1 VNPGLWFISRD
12 FNFYFL
18 GLLMNTKHVLAIAA
32 LLITSQAFALTA
44 IQKQQGCDGDIGNCS
59 SGLGPAGGG
68 SGEAATYNTAYII
81 LGSLWESFEDS
92 QGEFEIETNLTT
104 GKKTVHFGGKAAFLI
119 KPAPPTTQMKRSQLA
134 YGALASAQ
142 TLAEAK
148 KKAEQEKAQAA
159 AAQASGAAA
168 AAAQKAQAEAA
179 AAKKAAEAKA
189 LAEAVQ
195 KAGGVG
201 AYSAGL
207 AGPVSTQPAGSGVIS
222 GAPILVAQPVAGISN
237 GPITARKK
245 P

>member
-1 VNPGLWFISRD
+1 
-12 FNFYFL
+12 
-18 GLLMNTKHVLAIAA
+18 MNTKHMLAIAA

-44 IQKQQGCDGDIGNCS
+44 IQKQQGCDGDVGNCS

-68 SGEAATYNTAYII
+68 GDGSAYTGAWIYG
-81 LGSLWESFEDS
+81 GSLWESFEDS
-92 QGEFEIETNLTT
+92 QGGFDIETNMST
-104 GKKTVHFGGKAAFLI
+104 GKKTVHMGNAGAFLI
-119 KPAPPTTQMKRSQLA
+119 KPPPANPQMKRSLLVH
-134 YGALASAQ
+134 GPLVPAQ

-168 AAAQKAQAEAA
+168 AAAQKAQAEAV

-201 AYSAGL
+201 AYSAGI
-207 AGPVSTQPAGSGVIS
+207 AGPVSANPAGGGVIS
-222 GAPILVAQPVAGISN
+222 GAPTLVAQPVAGLSN
-237 GPITARKK
+237 GPITPRKK

>member
-1 VNPGLWFISRD
+1 
-12 FNFYFL
+12 
-18 GLLMNTKHVLAIAA
+18 MNTKHVLAIAA

-44 IQKQQGCDGDIGNCS
+44 IQKQQGCDGDVGNCS

-68 SGEAATYNTAYII
+68 SGEASSYTGAWIYG
-81 LGSLWESFEDS
+81 GSLWESFEDS
-92 QGEFEIETNLTT
+92 QGGFDIETNMST
-104 GKKTVHFGGKAAFLI
+104 GKKTVHMGNAGAFLI
-119 KPAPPTTQMKRSQLA
+119 KPPPANAQMKRSQLVH
-134 YGALASAQ
+134 GPLVPAL

-207 AGPVSTQPAGSGVIS
+207 VGQVAPKPAGGGVIS
-222 GAPILVAQPVAGISN
+222 GASTLGTQPVAGMSN
-237 GPITARKK
+237 GPITARKQ